1 MKQRNSWFVAV
12 ALGTFC
18 FFLSA
23 PKAHAARHKKSKH
36 KAQAEQQSSA
46 GTQSSSSDDNTYV
59 NVGKL
64 GVGPSWDSTLVPL
77 STESGESIQMGTLD
91 GRYWVNRR
99 FGFDGGY
106 GFGMLQTSPKSESLI
121 SFRAEGMFAIKES
134 KHNIFY
140 ADVEL
145 MPFFT
150 TGSGAGTS
158 LINFQGGVGLEHAV
172 QEISNLSIYTE
183 WEPVSFASYSPGGG
197 AASNTSFGFLGSV
210 MNFTMGLRYYF

>member
-1 MKQRNSWFVAV
+1 MKQWKSWLSVAV
-12 ALGTFC
+12 LGAFC
-18 FFLSA
+18 VFLSA
-23 PKAHAARHKKSKH
+23 PQAHAAKHKKRKKH
-36 KAQAEQQSSA
+36 RAESVQSSQESPSTSQ
-46 GTQSSSSDDNTYV
+46 GDDYV
-59 NVGKL
+59 NIGKV

-77 STESGESIQMGTLD
+77 DTESGESIQMGTFD
-91 GRYWVNRR
+91 GRYWVNRQ
-99 FGFDGGY
+99 FGFDGGF

-121 SFRAEGMFAIKES
+121 SLRAEGMFAIKES

-145 MPFFT
+145 MPSFT
-150 TGSGAGTS
+150 TGSGSNTT
-158 LINFQGGVGLEHAV
+158 LINLQGGVGLEHAV

-197 AASNTSFGFLGSV
+197 AASDTSLGFLGSV